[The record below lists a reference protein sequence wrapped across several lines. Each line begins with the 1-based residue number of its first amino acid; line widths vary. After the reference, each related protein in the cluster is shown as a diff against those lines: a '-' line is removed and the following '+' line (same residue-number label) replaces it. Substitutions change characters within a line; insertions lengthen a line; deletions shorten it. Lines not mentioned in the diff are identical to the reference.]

1 MISFLYLTVI
11 PCIGCSR
18 EDHCGDRTHGQ
29 GWKSQIYSG
38 LHLPLTGKNVVDMIV
53 TDLAVFQRADHQ
65 SPFKLIEMA
74 SRVTA
79 DEVRA
84 KTTAHY
90 LS

>member
-1 MISFLYLTVI
+1 
-11 PCIGCSR
+11 
-18 EDHCGDRTHGQ
+18 
-29 GWKSQIYSG
+29 
-38 LHLPLTGKNVVDMIV
+38 MIV

-65 SPFKLIEMA
+65 SPFKLIEIA
-74 SRVTA
+74 PRVTA